1 MREKFKKG
9 EIVSATRTF
18 NGEIITGEFQGY
30 HLFNDE
36 IPDTV
41 VGIVHVPGD
50 GVYDV
55 DVTSIRHHE
64 SEDER
69 IRKKTINCLVMHNKG
84 CVDAKDI
91 DECIAWLE
99 KQKELPTNEEM
110 LRTLRAEYEK
120 GVADTIAKYEQ
131 KEQKPNIV
139 PKTIRP
145 KFAVGDTVCRPMW
158 SDHTI
163 REIYIHC
170 DDPVYVCVNDE
181 GTESHISFSEQDEW
195 KRKEKKSAEWSEDK
209 FPKDI
214 EADAVQFCFDNGINI
229 TPYQAKQIATHYL
242 MVGHNEGYLEGRKN
256 AHIPARELGLPSSCD
271 FQKEQKP
278 AEKQDYSGLNDLER
292 AILRG
297 FLCAGV
303 ENVPV
308 TIIKETAQEC
318 LAHMPAEWS
327 EEDERIREALYKHFS
342 VLYPGDSKFRDTKLS
357 NRQIT
362 DFLKSLRP
370 SWKPSEEQIA
380 ELKAL
385 ANGKAVFTKD
395 FIVKLYNGL
404 LKLKSL

>member
-9 EIVSATRTF
+9 EIVTAKRTF
-18 NGEIITGEFQGY
+18 NGEFITGEFRGY

-41 VGIVHVPGD
+41 VGVVHVPGD

-64 SEDER
+64 GEDEKITKAFIHGLKNDIAEHR
-69 IRKKTINCLVMHNKG
+69 YETIYGIKLEG
-84 CVDAKDI
+84 AL
-91 DECIAWLE
+91 AWFE
-99 KQKELPTNEEM
+99 K
-110 LRTLRAEYEK
+110 
-120 GVADTIAKYEQ
+120 Q

-278 AEKQDYSGLNDLER
+278 AEWSEEEKKFLQV
-292 AILRG
+292 AISCTYDRG
-297 FLCAGV
+297 YLSVSNWLKSLC
-303 ENVPV
+303 PQP
-308 TIIKETAQEC
+308 K
-318 LAHMPAEWS
+318 AEWS
-327 EEDERIREALYKHFS
+327 EDDENNLN
-342 VLYPGDSKFRDTKLS
+342 KLL
-357 NRQIT
+357 QLDGIP
-362 DFLKSLRP
+362 LGLR
-370 SWKPSEEQIA
+370 SWVSELPE
-380 ELKAL
+380 KV
-385 ANGKAVFTKD
+385 GTRPH
-395 FIVKLYNGL
+395 
-404 LKLKSL
+404 